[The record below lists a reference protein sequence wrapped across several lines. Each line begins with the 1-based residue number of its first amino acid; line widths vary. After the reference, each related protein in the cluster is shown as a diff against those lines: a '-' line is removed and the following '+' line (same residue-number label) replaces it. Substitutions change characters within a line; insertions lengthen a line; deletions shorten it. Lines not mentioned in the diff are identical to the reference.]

1 MNRPSGAVVTNCKN
15 SIIFKRAVIF
25 EQFCFIRRSLP
36 LSFGIA
42 LSICLSTM
50 QTGSAEDFSI
60 QRETNLRETVVRQAT
75 KISQQASRRYPS
87 FEGERRFLAEKSES
101 PSKKLAEQSKSDSK
115 NSDSKGAIS
124 NEIMNDITIYG
135 VEMQEAFGRDF
146 FTHLRLRPI
155 GYSVTK
161 DGFTEM
167 LLRLPKS
174 SQLRALLNCYVVLDD
189 SGKIIRARLHLK
201 RRAIEDKLQ
210 GAFARDYAKSFVQ
223 AAVPESVIDTGA
235 SIGNEIFFRQEI
247 TKLEKVQV
255 EDKEQKAGADAPRTY
270 FKLGSG
276 KLKQG
281 DIIIT
286 GGGGE
291 LPTLPKTPSEFYQV
305 FIGKAKTSKM
315 QLDDVVLR
323 FVNMN
328 LEGEDTL
335 VISVAGKND
344 PEDDRDRKEVDYGNL
359 PLHVPMI

>member
-1 MNRPSGAVVTNCKN
+1 MISLSATLVTNFKKCIMNRKVA
-15 SIIFKRAVIF
+15 SI
-25 EQFCFIRRSLP
+25 EHFCFAGHSLA

-42 LSICLSTM
+42 LVLCVSVTQNAAARTAGGRFESNAYPPKEGVTRLFASE
-50 QTGSAEDFSI
+50 TGLTAN
-60 QRETNLRETVVRQAT
+60 ETPSGASSSLR
-75 KISQQASRRYPS
+75 
-87 FEGERRFLAEKSES
+87 
-101 PSKKLAEQSKSDSK
+101 SDM
-115 NSDSKGAIS
+115 A
-124 NEIMNDITIYG
+124 NDITIYG

-155 GYSVTK
+155 AYSVTK

-201 RRAIEDKLQ
+201 RRAISDRVQ

-223 AAVPESVIDTGA
+223 AAVPESELDTGA

-247 TKLEKVQV
+247 TKL
-255 EDKEQKAGADAPRTY
+255 QKADLESRKEKSDPEKTY

-276 KLKQG
+276 KLKEG

-286 GGGGE
+286 GGAGE
-291 LPTLPKTPSEFYQV
+291 LPVIPKKPSEFYQV
-305 FIGKAKTSKM
+305 FIGKEKTSKM
-315 QLDDVVLR
+315 NLDNVVLR
-323 FVNMN
+323 FANKV

-335 VISVAGKND
+335 VISVVRKND
-344 PEDDRDRKEVDYGNL
+344 PAEEDSDRKDVDYGNM

>member
-1 MNRPSGAVVTNCKN
+1 MNAQTGTVVT
-15 SIIFKRAVIF
+15 SFKFRF
-25 EQFCFIRRSLP
+25 MDRRGASSKHFYFAKHSWA
-36 LSFGIA
+36 LSFWIAVGIGALIPATCSAENVALTSTAKKHPSNEGGTELSAKDA
-42 LSICLSTM
+42 LSDT
-50 QTGSAEDFSI
+50 A
-60 QRETNLRETVVRQAT
+60 NALRNDIA
-75 KISQQASRRYPS
+75 
-87 FEGERRFLAEKSES
+87 
-101 PSKKLAEQSKSDSK
+101 
-115 NSDSKGAIS
+115 
-124 NEIMNDITIYG
+124 NDITIYG

-155 GYSVTK
+155 AYSVTK

-201 RRAIEDKLQ
+201 RRAISDKLN

-223 AAVPESVIDTGA
+223 AAVPESDLDTGA

-247 TKLEKVQV
+247 TKI
-255 EDKEQKAGADAPRTY
+255 QKADLESRKEKSDPDKTY

-276 KLKQG
+276 KLKEG

-286 GGGGE
+286 GGAGE
-291 LPTLPKTPSEFYQV
+291 LPSVPKKPSEFYQV
-305 FIGKAKTSKM
+305 FIGKEKASK
-315 QLDDVVLR
+315 LILENVVLR
-323 FVNMN
+323 FTNKI

-335 VISVAGKND
+335 VISVARKND
-344 PEDDRDRKEVDYGNL
+344 PPDEDRERKELDFGNM